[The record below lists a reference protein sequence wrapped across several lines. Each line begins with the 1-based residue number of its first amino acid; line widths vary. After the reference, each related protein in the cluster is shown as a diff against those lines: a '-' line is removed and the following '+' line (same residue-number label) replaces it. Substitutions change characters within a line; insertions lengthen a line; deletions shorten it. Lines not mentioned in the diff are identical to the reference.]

1 METLRYQ
8 IEIDAPAEKVWD
20 VLWNDKTYSQ
30 WTHYFSPGSLMKTDC
45 EVGGKTYFT
54 DASGQN
60 GMVST
65 IERIEEPKH
74 LIFKH
79 LGELIDGVE
88 DVDSEKVKAWNGS
101 LEAYYL
107 ENHNGKTTLK
117 VEVDVDSS
125 YKDMMD
131 EGFNKGLEV
140 VKNLSEKLI

>member
-1 METLRYQ
+1 MEKLKYQ
-8 IEIDAPAEKVWD
+8 IEIDASAEKVWGI
-20 VLWNDKTYSQ
+20 LWNEKTYSQ
-30 WTHYFSPGSLMKTDC
+30 WTYYFSPDSNMLTDW

-54 DASGQN
+54 DSSRKN

-79 LGELIDGVE
+79 LGELHNGVE

-107 ENHNGKTTLK
+107 EEDNGKTTLK
-117 VEVDVDSS
+117 VEVDSNEEF
-125 YKDMMD
+125 KDMFD
-131 EGFNKGLEV
+131 NGFKKGLEII
-140 VKNLSEKLI
+140 KDLSEK